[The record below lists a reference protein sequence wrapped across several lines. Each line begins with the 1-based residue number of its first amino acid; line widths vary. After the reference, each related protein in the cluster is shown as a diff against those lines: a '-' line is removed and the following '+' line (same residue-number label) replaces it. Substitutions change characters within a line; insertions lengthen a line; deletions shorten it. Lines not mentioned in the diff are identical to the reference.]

1 MCSDCGKGFIH
12 KSSLTFHLWEHKK
25 NPKQKILENSA
36 KKTKKFVEKC
46 GNLLESDDYIN
57 VRCKLCDFE
66 CKAGRLSTH
75 MRYVHPNEYFE
86 CQNDMVTCSHCDEKF
101 SVKRGKIYPRKWNPL
116 GPTLNSNTT
125 KELSF
130 CPSELFNIP
139 MNNVLFESLLLFSK
153 DYGTLQNM

>member
-1 MCSDCGKGFIH
+1 MNKYKDVAGELIHMCSDCGKGFIH

-57 VRCKLCDFE
+57 VRCKLCEFE

-101 SVKRGKIYPRKWNPL
+101 SVKRGKSTSLNNKASKNEHFLILLSSL
-116 GPTLNSNTT
+116 GRYS
-125 KELSF
+125 KEPNLK
-130 CPSELFNIP
+130 II
-139 MNNVLFESLLLFSK
+139 FEIL
-153 DYGTLQNM
+153 

>member
-1 MCSDCGKGFIH
+1 MNEYQDVAGELIHMCSDCGKGFIH

-46 GNLLESDDYIN
+46 GNLLESDDFIN
-57 VRCKLCDFE
+57 VRCKLCEFE

-101 SVKRGKIYPRKWNPL
+101 SVKRGKIYPICGVFKL
-116 GPTLNSNTT
+116 G
-125 KELSF
+125 
-130 CPSELFNIP
+130 
-139 MNNVLFESLLLFSK
+139 
-153 DYGTLQNM
+153 LQNYKYFCLESNEIIEFL